1 MDRERENTPRQSE
14 PREPAEVI
22 RDGNLK
28 ASIWRNDGEK
38 GPFYATTFARTWRDE
53 EGQYRDSSSFVAS
66 DLLKLSELAR
76 SAYTRTNALRREDRA
91 QDAAKDRGTAEDRA
105 AFEAR
110 RSNGKD
116 RESRSDYER

>member
-28 ASIWRNDGEK
+28 ASIWRNEGEK
-38 GPFYATTFARTWRDE
+38 GAFYATTFARTYRDD
-53 EGQYRDSSSFVAS
+53 EGQYRDSGSFIAS

-76 SAYTRTNALRREDRA
+76 SAYTRTNALRREERMQARDKDGDSRA
-91 QDAAKDRGTAEDRA
+91 QFQAKRSKDKEP
-105 AFEAR
+105 AR
-110 RSNGKD
+110 S
-116 RESRSDYER
+116 SDYER